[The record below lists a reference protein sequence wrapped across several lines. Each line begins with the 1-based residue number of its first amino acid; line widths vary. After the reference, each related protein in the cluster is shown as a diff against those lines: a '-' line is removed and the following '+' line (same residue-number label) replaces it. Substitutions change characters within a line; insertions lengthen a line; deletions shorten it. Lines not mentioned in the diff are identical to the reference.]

1 MVLVEKR
8 DQIRSR
14 DREIGTIIIP
24 EPRSNSRV
32 QCNHRGPFSCCAEAP
47 GERITKRHNWHH
59 MGGQETN
66 VLAAKRSLGAER

>member
-47 GERITKRHNWHH
+47 GERITSHNWHH